1 MSEITH
7 AYVGD
12 LIAKRGEDGFLRV
25 KGIATDATLDLDEQI
40 CDPEWLKTA
49 MPKWMEVGNVREMHQ
64 SKAVGKATEM
74 STKGSG
80 YAVEA
85 KIVDKDAAMKVEE
98 GIYTGFSIGIKG
110 ARVVKD
116 ASAPGG
122 RIISGTIVELS
133 LVDRPANPSAVIE
146 IAKSVDGELV
156 KGSAVTDVEK
166 EISQDM
172 VQVEQPFAVDLAI
185 YAGHQVCNSCFGT
198 GAKTNTPYGEH
209 VDCEVCLGSGVEPS
223 GRSENI
229 EQNSPSIQT
238 AFDNRDI
245 KGTEAEVEKKDY
257 TDAQRAD
264 MAESGQAMSNG
275 GFPIKTVKDLKNA
288 IRSVGRAKDR
298 AAAIAHIIARAKA
311 LGKEDLIP
319 DSFKAVD
326 AEVEK
331 GGPGSG
337 PHPGDGKPSF
347 GSAHLADGK
356 LDFTNQQKIDNAI
369 QMYGRDSKQHLEAIR
384 RFGGKKSADAVTTT
398 ADFKSAL
405 QEFEAVRPDSFK
417 AVEHDTATLDQVR
430 AGLIALMKAELDEML
445 AGTEDEIGDVQELLC
460 SLQMFMNWWD
470 GESDEG
476 ETVAPYTETESNE
489 TPEGDDYMAYVGLGV
504 SADLIKSASA
514 TDATDSVRDELRSE
528 IVKALGLETEIATY
542 KAALTKQE
550 EDINVLKAALDEV
563 REMAA
568 PGGPVLRQTG
578 AQSNKT
584 AQVTALQVEAERRR
598 LLASQITDPDLRNQY
613 LDAARRLDAQA
624 SQF

>member
-209 VDCEVCLGSGVEPS
+209 IDCDVCLGSGVEPS

-229 EQNSPSIQT
+229 EQISPSIQT
-238 AFDNRDI
+238 SFDNHDI
-245 KGTEAEVEKKDY
+245 KGTEAELEKKDY

-264 MAESGQAMSNG
+264 MADSGQAMASG

-288 IRSVGRAKDR
+288 IRSIGRAKDR

-311 LGKEDLIP
+311 LGKEDLI
-319 DSFKAVD
+319 
-326 AEVEK
+326 
-331 GGPGSG
+331 
-337 PHPGDGKPSF
+337 
-347 GSAHLADGK
+347 
-356 LDFTNQQKIDNAI
+356 
-369 QMYGRDSKQHLEAIR
+369 
-384 RFGGKKSADAVTTT
+384 
-398 ADFKSAL
+398 
-405 QEFEAVRPDSFK
+405 PDSFK

-460 SLQMFMNWWD
+460 SLQMFMNWWG

-476 ETVAPYTETESNE
+476 ETVAPYTEEESNE

-598 LLASQITDPDLRNQY
+598 LIASQITDPDLRNQY